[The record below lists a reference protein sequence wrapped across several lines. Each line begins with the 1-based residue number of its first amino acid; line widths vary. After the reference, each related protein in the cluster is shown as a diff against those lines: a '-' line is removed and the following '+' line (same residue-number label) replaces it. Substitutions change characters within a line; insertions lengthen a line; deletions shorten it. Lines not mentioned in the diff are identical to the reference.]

1 MSQGPTAR
9 SKEYDVVVIGGGPA
23 GSTVASFLSQW
34 GRRVLLLEK
43 ESFPR
48 HHVGESLLP
57 GTLAIM
63 KRLGVLEKV
72 RHAGFVPKF
81 GATYVWGKSRKPW
94 SVNFIELSENMRAR
108 GGLIDHSFQVDRA
121 KFDKIL
127 LDHCKES
134 GATVLEGC
142 RATGVDRDEQQI
154 TRVSYL
160 DQAGNPRVASCQICV
175 DATGQNCF
183 LGNSLDLREFN
194 ESLRNI
200 ALYGYFQG
208 GRPLDH
214 LVPNPD
220 PKHNGN
226 IFVAATESGWIWY
239 IPLGGGRY
247 SVGLVTDGSSSREI
261 NRVGRYRFYR
271 HSLDTTQEI
280 AFLLGDAEIESES
293 LHTLSDW
300 SYICRQFHGP
310 GYLLVGDAAAFI
322 DPILSTGVHL
332 AMNGAL
338 GAAVAI
344 NTSLSDSDL
353 TGHAM
358 QWYEEEYKAIASK
371 FLQLAEHWYLG
382 HRSQKEWF
390 STAQRLV
397 DPASNLSVRQAFVY
411 LAGGYESDLMPLA
424 GFHSSQLKTMYE
436 NFDSA
441 LPTDARKSVVAPR
454 DDRSNQAL
462 WEAYENLEESRPR
475 LASGV
480 SYRQFVG
487 VHYVTD
493 NKLTP
498 RIQIDRAP
506 AEGVTWQ
513 RHSLPMATLPLLKM
527 IDGNRTV
534 REIAEE
540 LTGGNGVGGAQI
552 FREVRKLYDDG
563 IITPVQSRPLQ
574 AHRKPQAERAGR
586 LATLRRAGRNDP
598 CPCGSGRKYK
608 RCHGR

>member
-1 MSQGPTAR
+1 MSQRPAAGTI
-9 SKEYDVVVIGGGPA
+9 EYDVVVIGGGPA
-23 GSTVASFLSQW
+23 GSTVASLLSQW
-34 GRRVLLLEK
+34 GRRVLVLEK

-63 KRLGVLEKV
+63 QRLGVLDKV
-72 RHAGFVPKF
+72 RHAGFVHKH
-81 GATYVWGKSRKPW
+81 GATYVWGKSREPW

-127 LDHCKES
+127 LDHSKES

-142 RATGVDRDEQQI
+142 RATGIVRDKQRT
-154 TRVSYL
+154 TRVSYV
-160 DQAGNPRVASCQICV
+160 DQAGSSQVANCQICV
-175 DATGQNCF
+175 DATGQNSF

-208 GRPLDH
+208 GRPLDQ

-239 IPLGGGRY
+239 IPLAGGRH

-261 NRVGRYRFYR
+261 NRVGRYNFYR
-271 HSLDTTQEI
+271 NSLESTEEI

-300 SYICRQFHGP
+300 SYICRRFHGP
-310 GYLLVGDAAAFI
+310 GYLMVGDAAAFI

-344 NTSLSDSDL
+344 NTSLSDWGL
-353 TGHAM
+353 TGQAM

-390 STAQRLV
+390 STAKNLV
-397 DPASNLSVRQAFVY
+397 DPASNLSVRQAFIY
-411 LAGGYESDLMPLA
+411 LAGGYESDLLPLA

-436 NFDSA
+436 NFDSTF
-441 LPTDARKSVVAPR
+441 PTSAQESIVTPR
-454 DDRSNQAL
+454 DEGSNRAL
-462 WEAYENLEESRPR
+462 FDAYENLGESRPR
-475 LASGV
+475 LAKGV

-487 VHYVTD
+487 VHFVTD

-498 RIQIDRAP
+498 RIQVDRAP

-513 RHSLPMATLPLLKM
+513 RHSLPMAALPLLNM

-534 REIAEE
+534 GEIAQA
-540 LTGGNGVGGAQI
+540 LTGRNGASRAQVY
-552 FREVRKLYDDG
+552 REVRKLYDDG
-563 IITPVQSRPLQ
+563 IITPAQSRHRQ
-574 AHRKPQAERAGR
+574 AVRKPRAEVGGR
-586 LATLRRAGRNDP
+586 LATQRRAGRNDP

>member
-1 MSQGPTAR
+1 MAQGPTAK
-9 SKEYDVVVIGGGPA
+9 SNEYDVVVIGGGPA
-23 GSTVASFLSQW
+23 GSTVASLLSQW
-34 GRRVLLLEK
+34 GRRVLVLEK

-63 KRLGVLEKV
+63 QRLGVLEKV
-72 RHAGFVPKF
+72 RNAGFVHKH
-81 GATYVWGKSRKPW
+81 GATYVWGKSREPW

-108 GGLIDHSFQVDRA
+108 GGLIDHSFQVDRS

-127 LDHCKES
+127 LDHSKES

-142 RATGVDRDEQQI
+142 RATGVDRDGRHT
-154 TRVSYL
+154 TRVSYMN
-160 DQAGNPRVASCQICV
+160 DAGTPQVANCQICV

-226 IFVAATESGWIWY
+226 IFVAATEAGWIWY
-239 IPLGGGRY
+239 IPLGSGRY

-261 NRVGRYRFYR
+261 NKVGRYNFYR
-271 HSLDTTQEI
+271 NSLESTEEI

-300 SYICRQFHGP
+300 SYICRKFHGP
-310 GYLLVGDAAAFI
+310 GYLMVGDAAAFI

-344 NTSLSDSDL
+344 NTSLSDSGL

-358 QWYEEEYKAIASK
+358 QWFEEEYKALATK

-382 HRSQKEWF
+382 HRSQGEWF
-390 STAQRLV
+390 SAAKRLV
-397 DPASNLSVRQAFVY
+397 DPASNLSVRQAFIY
-411 LAGGYESDLMPLA
+411 LAGGYESDLLPLA

-441 LPTDARKSVVAPR
+441 LPTADQESVVPQQNE
-454 DDRSNQAL
+454 RSNQAL
-462 WEAYENLEESRPR
+462 FEAYENLGESRPR
-475 LASGV
+475 LANGV

-498 RIQIDRAP
+498 RIQVDRAP

-513 RHSLPMATLPLLKM
+513 RHSLPMAALPLLNM
-527 IDGNRTV
+527 INGNRTV
-534 REIAEE
+534 GEIAQA
-540 LTGGNGVGGAQI
+540 LTGRNGVSRAQVYG
-552 FREVRKLYDDG
+552 EVRKLYDDG
-563 IITPVQSRPLQ
+563 IITPAQSPRRP
-574 AHRKPQAERAGR
+574 AVRRARRAGAGR
-586 LATLRRAGRNDP
+586 VAPQGRVGRNDP
-598 CPCGSGRKYK
+598 CPCGSGRKFK

>member
-1 MSQGPTAR
+1 MSQGPTAK

-23 GSTVASFLSQW
+23 GSTLASFLSQW
-34 GRRVLLLEK
+34 GRRVLVLEK

-142 RATGVDRDEQQI
+142 RATGIDRDEQQ
-154 TRVSYL
+154 TTHVSYM
-160 DQAGNPRVASCQICV
+160 DQAGIPQVASCEFCV

-247 SVGLVTDGSSSREI
+247 SVGLVTDSSSSREI

-280 AFLLGDAEIESES
+280 AFLLRDSEIESES

-300 SYICRQFHGP
+300 SYICRKFHGP
-310 GYLLVGDAAAFI
+310 GYLYG
-322 DPILSTGVHL
+322 
-332 AMNGAL
+332 
-338 GAAVAI
+338 
-344 NTSLSDSDL
+344 
-353 TGHAM
+353 
-358 QWYEEEYKAIASK
+358 W
-371 FLQLAEHWYLG
+371 
-382 HRSQKEWF
+382 
-390 STAQRLV
+390 
-397 DPASNLSVRQAFVY
+397 
-411 LAGGYESDLMPLA
+411 
-424 GFHSSQLKTMYE
+424 
-436 NFDSA
+436 
-441 LPTDARKSVVAPR
+441 
-454 DDRSNQAL
+454 
-462 WEAYENLEESRPR
+462 
-475 LASGV
+475 
-480 SYRQFVG
+480 
-487 VHYVTD
+487 
-493 NKLTP
+493 
-498 RIQIDRAP
+498 
-506 AEGVTWQ
+506 
-513 RHSLPMATLPLLKM
+513 
-527 IDGNRTV
+527 
-534 REIAEE
+534 
-540 LTGGNGVGGAQI
+540 
-552 FREVRKLYDDG
+552 
-563 IITPVQSRPLQ
+563 
-574 AHRKPQAERAGR
+574 
-586 LATLRRAGRNDP
+586 
-598 CPCGSGRKYK
+598 
-608 RCHGR
+608 

>member
-9 SKEYDVVVIGGGPA
+9 SNEYDVVVIGGGPA

-34 GRRVLLLEK
+34 GRQVLVLEK

-63 KRLGVLEKV
+63 QRLGVLEKV
-72 RHAGFVPKF
+72 GRAGFVPKY
-81 GATYVWGKSRKPW
+81 GATYVWGKSREPW
-94 SVNFIELSENMRAR
+94 SVNFIELNENMRAR
-108 GGLIDHSFQVDRA
+108 GGLIDSSFQVDRA

-142 RATGVDRDEQQI
+142 RATGIDRDEQQT
-154 TRVSYL
+154 TRVSYT
-160 DQAGNPRVASCQICV
+160 DPAGSPRVASCQVCV

-194 ESLRNI
+194 ESLKNI

-208 GRPLDH
+208 GRPLDQ

-239 IPLGGGRY
+239 IPLGSGRY

-261 NRVGRYRFYR
+261 NRVGRYNFYR
-271 HSLDTTQEI
+271 NSLDSTEEI
-280 AFLLGDAEIESES
+280 AFLLRDAEIESES

-300 SYICRQFHGP
+300 SYICRKFHGP
-310 GYLLVGDAAAFI
+310 GYLMVGDAAAFI

-332 AMNGAL
+332 AMNGGL

-344 NTSLSDSDL
+344 NTSLSDSGL
-353 TGHAM
+353 TGQAM

-382 HRSQKEWF
+382 HRSQNEWF
-390 STAQRLV
+390 STAKGLV
-397 DPASNLSVRQAFVY
+397 DPASNMSVRQAFIY
-411 LAGGYESDLMPLA
+411 LAGGYESDLLPLA

-441 LPTDARKSVVAPR
+441 LPTSAQESIAPPR
-454 DDRSNQAL
+454 DERSNQAL
-462 WEAYENLEESRPR
+462 FDAYENLGESRPR
-475 LASGV
+475 LAKGV

-487 VHYVTD
+487 VHFVTD

-498 RIQIDRAP
+498 RIQVDRAP
-506 AEGVTWQ
+506 AEGITWQ
-513 RHSLPMATLPLLKM
+513 RHSLPIAALPLLNM

-534 REIAEE
+534 GEIAQA
-540 LTGGNGVGGAQI
+540 LTGRNGASRAQVY
-552 FREVRKLYDDG
+552 RDVRKLYDDG
-563 IITPVQSRPLQ
+563 IITPAQSRHRQ
-574 AHRKPQAERAGR
+574 AVRKPRAEVGGR
-586 LATLRRAGRNDP
+586 LAAQRRAGRNDP

>member
-1 MSQGPTAR
+1 MTPGANSR
-9 SKEYDVVVIGGGPA
+9 SNEYDVVVIGGGPA
-23 GSTVASFLSQW
+23 GSTVASLLSQW
-34 GRRVLLLEK
+34 GRHVLVLEK

-63 KRLGVLEKV
+63 QRLGVLDKV
-72 RHAGFVPKF
+72 KNAGFVHKH
-81 GATYVWGKSRKPW
+81 GATYVWGKSREPW
-94 SVNFIELSENMRAR
+94 SVNFIELSQNMRAR
-108 GGLIDHSFQVDRA
+108 GGLIDHSFQVDRS

-127 LDHCKES
+127 LDHSKET

-142 RATGVDRDEQQI
+142 RATGVDRDGLQT
-154 TRVSYL
+154 TRVSYM
-160 DQAGNPRVASCQICV
+160 DQAGRPQVANCQICV

-208 GRPLDH
+208 GKPLDH

-226 IFVAATESGWIWY
+226 IFVAATEAGWIWY
-239 IPLGGGRY
+239 IPLGHGRY

-261 NRVGRYRFYR
+261 NRVGRYNFYR
-271 HSLDTTQEI
+271 NSLDSTEEI

-293 LHTLSDW
+293 LYTLSDW
-300 SYICRQFHGP
+300 SYICRKFHGP
-310 GYLLVGDAAAFI
+310 GFLMVGDAAAFI

-344 NTSLSDSDL
+344 NTSLGDAGL
-353 TGHAM
+353 TGQAM
-358 QWYEEEYKAIASK
+358 QWYEEEYKALATK

-382 HRSQKEWF
+382 HRSQTEWF
-390 STAQRLV
+390 STAKRLV
-397 DPASNLSVRQAFVY
+397 DPASNLSVRQAFIY

-441 LPTDARKSVVAPR
+441 LPTSAEESMGPATNRGS
-454 DDRSNQAL
+454 DRAL
-462 WEAYENLEESRPR
+462 YEAYANLGDSRPR
-475 LASGV
+475 LAKGV

-493 NKLTP
+493 NKLTR
-498 RIQIDRAP
+498 RIQVDRAP

-513 RHSLPMATLPLLKM
+513 RHSLPMAALPLLNM

-534 REIAEE
+534 GEISQA
-540 LTGGNGVGGAQI
+540 LTGRNGVTRAQVY
-552 FREVRKLYDDG
+552 REVRRLYDDG
-563 IITPVQSRPLQ
+563 IITPVQSRRRQ
-574 AHRKPQAERAGR
+574 AVRGPQREGPAQLAPQGR
-586 LATLRRAGRNDP
+586 PGRNDP